1 VSQGLFYA
9 QVLTLLFRNLFLY
22 SPEPLKA
29 NAPVGSGRGDSKT
42 KRKVSIPFQTDRQ
55 HLTTSQLSTKSEVVT
70 STEHARRM
78 IRRGLWPIYRLG
90 KKAIRIDVEEIKKLT
105 RGYEEPVKEN

>member
-1 VSQGLFYA
+1 MPQSVQDVGI
-9 QVLTLLFRNLFLY
+9 QKQKGRFLY
-22 SPEPLKA
+22 
-29 NAPVGSGRGDSKT
+29 
-42 KRKVSIPFQTDRQ
+42 PFQTDRH
-55 HLTTSQLSTKSEVVT
+55 HLTSSQLSTKSEVVT

-105 RGYEEPVKEN
+105 RGYQEPVKDN

>member
-1 VSQGLFYA
+1 MNLIFDTVHPYCTLTLLVRLLLPIVVKVGDSETTTTAKGCTESMPLSRVSQGAKELD
-9 QVLTLLFRNLFLY
+9 V
-22 SPEPLKA
+22 
-29 NAPVGSGRGDSKT
+29 
-42 KRKVSIPFQTDRQ
+42 
-55 HLTTSQLSTKSEVVT
+55 

-78 IRRGLWPIYRLG
+78 IRKGLWPIYRLG